1 MARPPSGA
9 STQERAEVMVSTG
22 CQKVRQGDTAGIKL
36 LLEAVDRHPETL
48 KNFNLCF
55 CLGTGFAR
63 QGSHEV
69 AVTWYR
75 RALTLAPS
83 NRDAVAGAARSA
95 ELLGRTAEAIALYKR
110 LHALDPSNAG
120 ANAYLDKHD
129 SGSEPPVPPQPT
141 EEPGELL
148 PIKRKNQ

>member
-1 MARPPSGA
+1 
-9 STQERAEVMVSTG
+9 MVSTG

-63 QGSHEV
+63 QDSHD
-69 AVTWYR
+69 AALTWYK
-75 RALTLAPS
+75 RALSLAPS

-95 ELLGRTAEAIALYKR
+95 ELLGRTSEALGYYKR
-110 LHALDPSNAG
+110 LHAIDPGNAA
-120 ANAYLDKHD
+120 ANAYLNKHD
-129 SGSEPPVPPQPT
+129 SGSPEPTPQPT